1 MVPLYSR
8 YTQVGFKPI
17 SVQLCIETKTRLRCL
32 SFSAPKL
39 VTPPSQRVMG
49 ILGIDDD
56 DSGHEPHPLFSEM
69 GELFCDANGE
79 MEWHET
85 AR

>member
-1 MVPLYSR
+1 MCHILHLLTFVCI
-8 YTQVGFKPI
+8 FN
-17 SVQLCIETKTRLRCL
+17 LC
-32 SFSAPKL
+32 A

>member
-1 MVPLYSR
+1 MIFLFAIKSANFAD
-8 YTQVGFKPI
+8 GFV
-17 SVQLCIETKTRLRCL
+17 S
-32 SFSAPKL
+32 SA

-85 AR
+85 ARSVV

>member
-1 MVPLYSR
+1 
-8 YTQVGFKPI
+8 
-17 SVQLCIETKTRLRCL
+17 
-32 SFSAPKL
+32 
-39 VTPPSQRVMG
+39 MG

-56 DSGHEPHPLFSEM
+56 EAGHEPHPLFSEM

-85 AR
+85 ARSVSSPGFLFLTPAAEKN